1 MSHRAPRPAAHV
13 SPHPAHGAP
22 RPLSPRPYRPA
33 AHVPPRPA
41 SRGACL
47 TAPRARCAA
56 ADQPPTLAQHLLYF
70 RPEPQGQGSLRPTVF
85 SAVTGAGRRRPPP
98 SSLPWL
104 VWRRL
109 TSVFSTGRSPARA
122 PSCTGARRPPR
133 RPARVPPSAAV
144 PAPVPSP
151 PPVIGPALSGCGS
164 GCGTPPTPRSGE
176 SLGPLGT
183 RRVAIGLGAGGGSTA
198 IWARKTSEETD
209 FLISAMRS
217 TNIS

>member
-1 MSHRAPRPAAHV
+1 MSAQFYTPR
-13 SPHPAHGAP
+13 
-22 RPLSPRPYRPA
+22 SPRTPRTA
-33 AHVPPRPA
+33 AQVSPRPA

-70 RPEPQGQGSLRPTVF
+70 RPEPQGRGALRPTVF

-109 TSVFSTGRSPARA
+109 TSVFSTGRRPARA

-133 RPARVPPSAAV
+133 RPARAPPSAAV

-183 RRVAIGLGAGGGSTA
+183 RRVAIGLGAGGGA
-198 IWARKTSEETD
+198 AAGRARKEGEEAGG
-209 FLISAMRS
+209 LIAC
-217 TNIS
+217 